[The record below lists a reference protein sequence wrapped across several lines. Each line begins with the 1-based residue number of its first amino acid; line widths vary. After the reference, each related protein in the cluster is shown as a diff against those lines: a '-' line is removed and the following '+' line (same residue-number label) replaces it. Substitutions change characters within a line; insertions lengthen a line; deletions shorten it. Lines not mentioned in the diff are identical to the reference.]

1 MYGLLDLS
9 LGGYVV
15 ATLILTHVTIAGV
28 TIYLHRSQSH
38 RALEL
43 HPAVAHFFRFWLW
56 LTTGMVT
63 RQWVAVHRKH
73 HARCETPE
81 DPHSPK
87 VYGIRKVLLEGAE
100 LYREAA
106 RDPALVAKFGHG
118 TPDDWVERRVYSR
131 YPFLGITLLF
141 PIDLLLF
148 GIPGITVWAVQM
160 IWIPLFAAGV
170 INGLGHWWGYR
181 NYETEDASTNIVPWA
196 ILIGGEELHNNHH
209 SYASS
214 AKLSSRWWE
223 LDIGW
228 LYIRALQGVGLA
240 RVKKVPPRPVLVP
253 TKTGVDGDTLAAVIA
268 NRLQVMAQY
277 ARHVIGAVYREE
289 VAKAHGAYRTMLRHA
304 KRLLVREESLLSDE
318 SRHRLE
324 TVLQTNQALETVYEF
339 RRRLQAIWKQ
349 RTASQ
354 ESLLAALQDWCR
366 QAEATGIRALQDFSR
381 TLRSYSVHPV

>member
-9 LGGYVV
+9 LGGYIV
-15 ATLILTHVTIAGV
+15 ATLILTHITIAGV

-38 RALEL
+38 RALDL

-73 HARCETPE
+73 HARCETRE

-106 RDPALVAKFGHG
+106 RDPAVVAKFGHG
-118 TPDDWVERRVYSR
+118 TPDDGIERNVYSR
-131 YPFLGITLLF
+131 YPLLGITLMFL
-141 PIDLLLF
+141 IDLVLF
-148 GIPGITVWAVQM
+148 GVPGITVWAVQM

-228 LYIRALQGVGLA
+228 LYVRALQAVGLA
-240 RVKKVPPRPVLVP
+240 RVKKVPPRPVMVP
-253 TKTGVDGDTLAAVIA
+253 AKARVDGDTLAAVIA
-268 NRLQVMAQY
+268 NRLQVMAHY
-277 ARHVIGAVYREE
+277 ARHVVGAVYREE
-289 VAKAHGAYRTMLRHA
+289 IAKAHGAYRTMLRHA
-304 KRLLVREESLLSDE
+304 KRLLVREESLLSED

-324 TVLQTNQALETVYEF
+324 TVLQTNKTLETVYEF
-339 RRRLQAIWKQ
+339 RRKLQAIWKQ

-354 ESLLAALQDWCR
+354 EALLAALQDWCR

-381 TLRSYSVHPV
+381 TLRSYSMQPR